1 MGEYG
6 FLQTGWPVYRKASY
20 LNVRQTLYHHRL
32 GCTAMTTPQS
42 PLPAF
47 PCAVVAA
54 IRRIP
59 KGKVATYGEIAR
71 AAGNPR
77 AARAVVAVLK
87 TSGRGLPWQRVV
99 SSGGRIGLPGAAG
112 AEQRFLLEQEG
123 VRFRGARVDPV
134 YLFHFG

>member
-1 MGEYG
+1 MQPADLSS
-6 FLQTGWPVYRKASY
+6 FSKA
-20 LNVRQTLYHHRL
+20 
-32 GCTAMTTPQS
+32 A
-42 PLPAF
+42 
-47 PCAVVAA
+47 VAA

-87 TSGRGLPWQRVV
+87 NPRLRLPWHRIV

-112 AEQRFLLEQEG
+112 MEQSLLLEQEG
-123 VRFRGARVDPV
+123 VRFRGTRIDPAC
-134 YLFHFG
+134 LFHFG